1 MRRKLSASI
10 EVEVPF
16 HDLDPVE
23 IAWHGHYAK
32 YLAVARDALMWA
44 IGYSHVEMHATGY
57 AWVVVEMKLR
67 YLAPARLGD
76 RLRVTATLFEY
87 DPLLKIAYQ
96 IVDVASGRRL
106 TRGLTVQAPVT
117 LADGALVRAIPDVFR
132 RPVECALREAAR

>member
-1 MRRKLSASI
+1 MKRRLAASI

-32 YLAVARDALMWA
+32 YLALARDALMRS
-44 IGYSHVEMHATGY
+44 IGYSHAEMRSTGY

-87 DPLLKIAYQ
+87 DPLLKIVYQ
-96 IVDVASGRRL
+96 IVDAVSGRRI
-106 TRGLTVQAPVT
+106 TRALTVQAPVT
-117 LADGALVRAIPDVFR
+117 LADGALVRSIPDVFR
-132 RPVECALREAAR
+132 APVERALREAVG